1 MFILSLHIT
10 TPLLLSLPL
19 SKKTGKA
26 IYLKCENLQP
36 SGSFKIRGIGKL
48 CQQWKSLGKTQLV
61 SSSGGNAGYSVAY
74 AGKNLGMP
82 VTVFVPETTH
92 QIFIDFLRSLDAE
105 VKVIGNVWDEA
116 NKAALEF
123 NEKVGGG
130 FVPPFDH
137 PTIWAGHTSLVTE
150 LHQQM
155 TEQPDLIIV
164 AVGGG
169 GLLCG
174 VAEGLHQVGWQST
187 AILAVE
193 PTGAAS
199 FQRSVEAGELVTLNK
214 ASTIATSLAAKRV
227 TYRALEWSKEH
238 LILNRLYDDNAALQ
252 ACLSFAEDHRM
263 LVEPACGMALAAV
276 YESCPQI
283 ENYQRIV
290 VVVCGGIGVS
300 RALLDT
306 WQEKLFEKN

>member
-1 MFILSLHIT
+1 MPVLHIQ
-10 TPLLLSLPL
+10 TPLLHSFPL
-19 SKKTGKA
+19 SQKA
-26 IYLKCENLQP
+26 ERSIYLKCENLQP

-48 CQQWKSLGKTQLV
+48 CQQWKALGKSRLI

-74 AGKNLGMP
+74 AGKKLGMP

-92 QIFIDFLRSLDAE
+92 QIFIDFLHSLDAE
-105 VKVIGNVWDEA
+105 VKVVGKAWDEA
-116 NKAALEF
+116 NRAALEF
-123 NEKVGGG
+123 NDKVDGG

-150 LHQQM
+150 LHKQM
-155 TEQPDLIIV
+155 TTQPDLIIL

-199 FQRSVEAGELVTLNK
+199 FQKSVEAGELVVLDKVTT
-214 ASTIATSLAAKRV
+214 AATSLAAKRV

-238 LILNRLYDDNAALQ
+238 YILNAVYEDPEAFK
-252 ACLSFAEDHRM
+252 ACLSFADDHRM

-276 YESCPQI
+276 YESHPLLAD
-283 ENYQRIV
+283 YQEIV
-290 VVVCGGIGVS
+290 VIVCGGIGVS
-300 RALLDT
+300 IKLLEN
-306 WQEKLFEKN
+306 WQR

>member
-1 MFILSLHIT
+1 MSALSVK
-10 TPLLLSLPL
+10 TPLLYSLSL
-19 SKKTGKA
+19 SKKSGKN

-48 CQQWKSLGKTQLV
+48 CQQWHVLGKSRLV
-61 SSSGGNAGYSVAY
+61 CSSGGNAGYSVAY
-74 AGKNLGMP
+74 AGKKLGMP

-92 QIFIDFLRSLDAE
+92 QIFIDFLISLDAE
-105 VKVIGNVWDEA
+105 VKIIGKAWDEA
-116 NKAALEF
+116 NRAALEF
-123 NEKVGGG
+123 NDKVGGG

-150 LHQQM
+150 LLQQM
-155 TEQPDLIIV
+155 PVQPDLIIL

-187 AILAVE
+187 PILAVE

-199 FQRSVEAGELVTLNK
+199 FKASVEAEELVTLTQV
-214 ASTIATSLAAKRV
+214 STIATSLAAKRV

-238 LILNRLYDDNAALQ
+238 TIFNALYDDAL
-252 ACLSFAEDHRM
+252 ALRSCLSFADDHRM

-276 YESCPQI
+276 YESHSLLLTP
-283 ENYQRIV
+283 EYQNIV

-300 RALLDT
+300 MKLLHT
-306 WQEKLFEKN
+306 WEEQLKA

>member
-1 MFILSLHIT
+1 MSVLHLQ
-10 TPLLLSLPL
+10 TPLLYSLAL
-19 SKKTGKA
+19 SKKAGRSV
-26 IYLKCENLQP
+26 YLKCENLQP

-48 CQQWKSLGKTQLV
+48 CQQWKALGKSHLV

-74 AGKNLGMP
+74 AGKKLTMP

-92 QIFIDFLRSLDAE
+92 QIFIDYLHSLDAE
-105 VKVIGNVWDEA
+105 VKVVGKAWDEA
-116 NKAALEF
+116 NRAALEF
-123 NEKVGGG
+123 NDKVGGG

-137 PTIWAGHTSLVTE
+137 PTIWAGHISLVTE
-150 LHQQM
+150 LHKQM
-155 TEQPDLIIV
+155 ESQPDLIIL

-199 FQRSVEAGELVTLNK
+199 FKRSVEAGELVILDKVT
-214 ASTIATSLAAKRV
+214 TVATSLAAKRV

-238 LILNRLYDDNAALQ
+238 VILNAVYDDAAALKS
-252 ACLSFAEDHRM
+252 CLSFADDHRM

-276 YESCPQI
+276 YESHPVLAD
-283 ENYQRIV
+283 YQNIV
-290 VVVCGGIGVS
+290 VIVCGGIGVS
-300 RALLDT
+300 LALLQN
-306 WQEKLFEKN
+306 WQEKLGA

>member
-1 MFILSLHIT
+1 MTALHIK
-10 TPLLLSLPL
+10 TPLLHSWSL
-19 SKKTGKA
+19 SKKTGRS

-48 CQQWKSLGKTQLV
+48 CQQWKLLGKNQLV

-74 AGKNLGMP
+74 AGKKLDMT
-82 VTVFVPETTH
+82 VTVFVPKTTH
-92 QIFIDFLRSLDAE
+92 QIYIDFLLSLDA
-105 VKVIGNVWDEA
+105 KVNITGKVWDEA
-116 NKAALEF
+116 NQAALEF
-123 NEKVGGG
+123 NDKIGGG

-150 LHQQM
+150 LHRQM
-155 TEQPDLIIV
+155 SVQPDLIIL

-174 VAEGLHQVGWQST
+174 VLEGVHQVGWQST
-187 AILAVE
+187 PILAVE

-199 FQRSVEAGELVTLNK
+199 FKSSVEAGKLVILDEV
-214 ASTIATSLAAKRV
+214 STIATSLAAKRV

-238 LILNRLYDDNAALQ
+238 EIFNVLYDDAAAIR
-252 ACLSFAEDHRM
+252 ACLSFSHDHRM
-263 LVEPACGMALAAV
+263 LVEPACGFALAAV
-276 YESCPQI
+276 YEQ
-283 ENYQRIV
+283 NAMLAQFKHIV

-300 RALLDT
+300 TELLQT
-306 WQEKLFEKN
+306 WKARFL